1 LFSAYQRAQTST
13 QEAATLTQQILDAKL
28 ALSRLRAA
36 HPPPRLTLSAA
47 EAIANEQDAKMVTIQ
62 EDLERLNEEA
72 EELKNG
78 VKNGVKEV
86 ERLKV
91 ERAAKEE
98 ELKKTQRL
106 EEDARWP
113 ALNDWYG
120 LLCF

>member
-1 LFSAYQRAQTST
+1 
-13 QEAATLTQQILDAKL
+13 
-28 ALSRLRAA
+28 
-36 HPPPRLTLSAA
+36 
-47 EAIANEQDAKMVTIQ
+47 MVTIQ